1 MYRLMGLAH
10 AQLHRT
16 YRHLAVERGQGTV
29 EYVALI
35 LLVAGIFAAVVAA
48 GGGHTGKD
56 IATKITNQITKQI
69 DDVGA
74 AKPAAN

>member
-10 AQLHRT
+10 AELHRT
-16 YRHLAVERGQGTV
+16 YRHLAADRGQGTV

-48 GGGHTGKD
+48 GGGTSGKT
-56 IATKITNQITKQI
+56 IATKISGEIVKQI
-69 DDVGA
+69 NSIGGSGR
-74 AKPAAN
+74 

>member
-16 YRHLAVERGQGTV
+16 YRHLAADRGQGTV

-35 LLVAGIFAAVVAA
+35 LLVAGVFAAVVTA
-48 GGGHTGKD
+48 GGGKTGSS
-56 IATKITNQITKQI
+56 IAGKITSKITEQINN
-69 DDVGA
+69 VGD

>member
-16 YRHLAVERGQGTV
+16 YRHLAAERGQGTV

-35 LLVAGIFAAVVAA
+35 LLVAGIFAAVVGA

-56 IATKITNQITKQI
+56 IATKITKQITKQI